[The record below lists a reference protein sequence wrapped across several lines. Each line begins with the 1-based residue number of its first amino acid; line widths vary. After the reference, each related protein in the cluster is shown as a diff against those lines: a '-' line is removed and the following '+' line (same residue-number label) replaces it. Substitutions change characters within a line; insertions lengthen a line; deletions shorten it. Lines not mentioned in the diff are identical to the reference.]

1 MISKVNGSTFSKIYD
16 QSLPAA
22 LSFMLLKLNEVIE
35 QSNNDI
41 NEIMKLEGSLQK
53 VLTKQYLK
61 FQLPQVNRLSKDEWI

>member
-1 MISKVNGSTFSKIYD
+1 
-16 QSLPAA
+16 
-22 LSFMLLKLNEVIE
+22 MLLKLNEVIE